1 MNSLLIFAITNNKV
15 FLFFIGKYQGRDVD
29 WMDSVGEERSLW
41 YTMLERPNTWVDG
54 SLLLRSNM
62 QSRRIV

>member
-1 MNSLLIFAITNNKV
+1 MAVLFYYILIIF
-15 FLFFIGKYQGRDVD
+15 FLGKYQGRDVD

-41 YTMLERPNTWVDG
+41 HAMLERPNTWVEG
-54 SLLLRSNM
+54 SLVLRSNM